1 MSSITVEYYG
11 HSCFRIVYDNDSI
24 VLDPYENGSVP
35 GWQMPDDLKAHRT
48 FCSHEHADH
57 NAAHL
62 VKKEEGSDAMQ
73 VSSFTVPH
81 DDAYGT
87 KRGMTKV
94 TVIQAGSCHIVH
106 MGDYG
111 RLPTLDEYAALR
123 NTDVMLIPA
132 GGYFTIDADQAREII
147 DHIAPKLT
155 ILMHYRNG
163 IYGYTETEDLKEIKK
178 TFPMLECLNET
189 SLTFD
194 ETSVPRGIVTL
205 KGIQ

>member
-1 MSSITVEYYG
+1 MSSITIEYYG
-11 HSCFRIVYDNDSI
+11 HSCFRIVCDNDSV

-35 GWQMPDDLKAHRT
+35 GWQLPADLKAHRT

-62 VKKEEGSDAMQ
+62 IQKEDGDENIN

-94 TVIQAGSCHIVH
+94 TVIKAGKCSIVH

-111 RLPTLDEYAALR
+111 RLPTEDEYAALR
-123 NTDVMLIPA
+123 GTDVMMIPV
-132 GGYFTIDADQAREII
+132 GGYFTIDAAQAAEII
-147 DHIAPKLT
+147 DHIQPKLT
-155 ILMHYRNG
+155 ILMHYRDG
-163 IYGYTETEDLKEIKK
+163 LYGYSETEDIKNMKKIFPGLVRMKEG
-178 TFPMLECLNET
+178 
-189 SLTFD
+189 SLTFED
-194 ETSVPRGIVTL
+194 VSVPHGIITL